1 MSEASTSQDTGVG
14 LSEAQAVDKLEALL
28 SGNGHGEGD
37 ETGEDA
43 PQTPDDDPEP
53 DKDEGEDDGESEDD
67 EEDAPSAQ
75 ELDDATPVTVKV
87 GDEDVSVTLH
97 ELKRGF
103 LREQDYTRKTQA
115 LSESA
120 KAHSVEREAFAPF
133 VERTK
138 ALLDHLEAAYRA
150 PLYDEQ
156 ELAQLRYSDPAEFA
170 ARHAEMAERQ
180 KQVDLILGHKA
191 DLGTF
196 DEAEKLRQAQTSLA
210 DLQEKTASAI
220 AKAVE
225 ERPEWRTNPAE
236 GQKAV
241 ERINAIGQ
249 SIGLD
254 EDEWTAVRT
263 DHRLLLVLHD
273 AAEMRALRAK
283 KPQIQQNLAKV
294 KTAAPGAKSNTPSK
308 ITEVTRAKQRLAKT
322 GSVDDAASAIERML
336 G

>member
-14 LSEAQAVDKLEALL
+14 LSEAQAIDKLEALL
-28 SGNGHGEGD
+28 AGPGDSEGD

-43 PQTPDDDPEP
+43 PQTPEDDPEP
-53 DKDEGEDDGESEDD
+53 DEDEGEDDGESEED

-75 ELDDATPVTVKV
+75 ELDDATPITVKV

-180 KQVDLILGHKA
+180 KQVELILGHKA
-191 DLGTF
+191 ELGAF

-210 DLQEKTASAI
+210 DLQQKAAEAA

-225 ERPEWRTNPAE
+225 ERPEWANPQE
-236 GQKAV
+236 GQKAIA
-241 ERINAIGQ
+241 RINAIGAE
-249 SIGLD
+249 IGLEE
-254 EDEWTAVRT
+254 EDWVAVRT
-263 DHRLLLVLHD
+263 DHRLLLVLND

-294 KTAAPGAKSNTPSK
+294 KTAAPGAKANTPSK